1 MVHSH
6 PVVIP
11 ARLPP
16 LGLIRPSRL
25 ITAAQGPRDR
35 VHVQHVARL
44 ELGKAS
50 AGPCS
55 RRTPAAQPSAPR
67 PCVPRLPG
75 AGCSPR
81 RPRLAPGIP
90 LPACLLRRG
99 LQCACEAY
107 LVALWLT
114 GLWRTGRCPSQRAA
128 PGSCPCT
135 NGQSLLHDGMKAPA
149 SRWAL
154 ASHLSGRPHPTL
166 FIPQLTGGGGLRWV
180 LKVGKAGRR
189 VSRHRGLGN
198 AGLMPVRWK
207 EEWRGQQDFQGQS
220 GGKSMSR
227 ISIEAAVSPGH

>member
-55 RRTPAAQPSAPR
+55 LRTPAAQPSAPR

-107 LVALWLT
+107 LVALWST
-114 GLWRTGRCPSQRAA
+114 GLWRTEKVPFPACSPRVLPVHQWPVIAAQRNEGASQQVA
-128 PGSCPCT
+128 PGLP
-135 NGQSLLHDGMKAPA
+135 LI
-149 SRWAL
+149 
-154 ASHLSGRPHPTL
+154 RPPSPHTLHPTAHRWRGAAVGSKGREGREEGVV
-166 FIPQLTGGGGLRWV
+166 PQGFGKCWANAGEMEGRVEGAAGL
-180 LKVGKAGRR
+180 
-189 VSRHRGLGN
+189 SRSAWREVYEQNQHRG
-198 AGLMPVRWK
+198 
-207 EEWRGQQDFQGQS
+207 S
-220 GGKSMSR
+220 
-227 ISIEAAVSPGH
+227 H